1 MANLEFKKAIN
12 FMGFLATM
20 LIAVAL
26 LISLIVSLFQ
36 ANKGIPIFQITD
48 VISAFTFFSSVL
60 AYFITIV
67 AGFYYVKTKRNVWF
81 MILQILGTVI
91 ILAAII
97 IGAFVR

>member
-1 MANLEFKKAIN
+1 MANLEFKRAIN

-36 ANKGIPIFQITD
+36 AEKGIPFFQIND
-48 VISAFTFFSSVL
+48 MISAFTFFSSVL
-60 AYFITIV
+60 AYFITVV
-67 AGFYYVKTKRNVWF
+67 AGFFYVKTKRNPWF
-81 MILQILGTVI
+81 MVLQVLGTVI

-97 IGAFVR
+97 VGAFIR